1 MNIMRYLLYVI
12 LLIGFFYLIFYYNQK
27 SGEETIKLND
37 SLNNNVLF
45 EGVVVRIQKSTNHAF
60 GIITLKHV
68 RSSVDKFNKQIK
80 GGIYPYRV
88 TGDSAELYCTVSVDR
103 KLGDSVK
110 VVSKDLTI
118 YYNPQKSKE
127 EGSLYV
133 ITDPYNIEYVK
144 ENTVF
149 K

>member
-1 MNIMRYLLYVI
+1 LLYAI
-12 LLIGFFYLIFYYNQK
+12 LLVGFFYSIFYYNNK
-27 SGEETIKLND
+27 SGKETIKLND
-37 SLNNNVLF
+37 SLNNNVVF

-68 RSSVDKFNKQIK
+68 KSSVDEFNKQIK
-80 GGIYPYRV
+80 GGVYPYRI
-88 TGDSAELYCTVSVDR
+88 TGNTAELYCTVSVDR

-118 YYNPQKSKE
+118 YYNPQNSRE

-133 ITDPYNIEYVK
+133 ITDPYNIGYVK

>member
-1 MNIMRYLLYVI
+1 MNIMRYLVYAI
-12 LLIGFFYLIFYYNQK
+12 LLIGIFYSIFYYNQK
-27 SGEETIKLND
+27 SGEKTIKLND

-45 EGVVVRIQKSTNHAF
+45 EGVVVRIHKSTNH
-60 GIITLKHV
+60 TLEHV
-68 RSSVDKFNKQIK
+68 RSSVDEFNKQIN

-88 TGDSAELYCTVSVDR
+88 TGDSAELYCTVSVGR
-103 KLGDSVK
+103 KLGDSIK
-110 VVSKDLTI
+110 VVSNDLTI

-127 EGSLYV
+127 KGSLYV
-133 ITDPYNIEYVK
+133 ITDPYNIEYVE

>member
-1 MNIMRYLLYVI
+1 MSIIRYLLYAI
-12 LLIGFFYLIFYYNQK
+12 LLIGFFCSIFYYEQK
-27 SGEETIKLND
+27 SGKEIIKLND

-45 EGVVVRIQKSTNHAF
+45 VGVIVKIQKSTNHAF

-68 RSSVDKFNKQIK
+68 RSSVDEFNKQIE
-80 GGIYPYRV
+80 GGIYPYRF
-88 TGDSAELYCTVSVDR
+88 TGDMAELYCTVSVDR

-118 YYNPQKSKE
+118 YYNPQKSNEK
-127 EGSLYV
+127 GSLYV
-133 ITDPYNIEYVK
+133 VVDPYNVKYVK

-149 K
+149 N

>member
-1 MNIMRYLLYVI
+1 MLYAI
-12 LLIGFFYLIFYYNQK
+12 LLVGFFYSIFYYNNK
-27 SGEETIKLND
+27 SGKETIKLND
-37 SLNNNVLF
+37 SLNNNVVF

-68 RSSVDKFNKQIK
+68 KSSVDEFNKQIK
-80 GGIYPYRV
+80 GGVYPYRI
-88 TGDSAELYCTVSVDR
+88 TGNTAELYCTVSVDR

-118 YYNPQKSKE
+118 YYNPQNSRE

-133 ITDPYNIEYVK
+133 ITDPYNIGYVK

>member
-1 MNIMRYLLYVI
+1 MNIIRYLVYAI
-12 LLIGFFYLIFYYNQK
+12 LLIGFFCSIFYYNQK

-68 RSSVDKFNKQIK
+68 RSSVDEFNKQIN

-88 TGDSAELYCTVSVDR
+88 TGDSAELYCTVSVGR
-103 KLGDSVK
+103 KLGDSIK
-110 VVSKDLTI
+110 VVSNDLTI

-133 ITDPYNIEYVK
+133 ITDPYNIEYVE